1 MATRGKGIRKK
12 SEQVTFSRFDAAE
25 YLKSEKDML
34 LFLEAAMEEAGD
46 DPAFIADALGTI
58 ARARGMTQLAK
69 EVDLTREGL
78 YRSLSKDGK
87 PSFETVWKVIR
98 ALGMRLTVEAS

>member
-1 MATRGKGIRKK
+1 MAR
-12 SEQVTFSRFDAAE
+12 EQRVKESREKITFSRFDAAE
-25 YLKSEKDML
+25 YLKSEKDMV

-46 DPAFIADALGTI
+46 DPAFIANALGTI

-87 PSFETVWKVIR
+87 PSFETIWKVIR
-98 ALGMRLTVEAS
+98 ALGMRLTVEAA

>member
-1 MATRGKGIRKK
+1 MARGKRVKGS
-12 SEQVTFSRFDAAE
+12 SEKITFSRFDAAE
-25 YLKSEKDML
+25 YLKSEKDMV

-87 PSFETVWKVIR
+87 PSFETIWKVIR
-98 ALGMRLTVEAS
+98 ALGMRLTVEAA

>member
-1 MATRGKGIRKK
+1 MARGKRVRER
-12 SEQVTFSRFDAAE
+12 SEKITFSRFDAAE
-25 YLKSEKDML
+25 YLKSEKDMV

-58 ARARGMTQLAK
+58 ARARGITQLAK

-78 YRSLSKDGK
+78 YRSLSKDGE
-87 PSFETVWKVIR
+87 PSFETIWKVIR
-98 ALGMRLTVEAS
+98 ALGMRLTVEAA

>member
-1 MATRGKGIRKK
+1 MARGKRVKEN
-12 SEQVTFSRFDAAE
+12 SEKITFSRFDAAE
-25 YLKSEKDML
+25 YLMSEKDMV

-87 PSFETVWKVIR
+87 PSFETIWKVIR
-98 ALGMRLTVEAS
+98 ALGMRLTVEAA

>member
-1 MATRGKGIRKK
+1 MARGKRVRES
-12 SEQVTFSRFDAAE
+12 SEKVTFSRFDAAD
-25 YLKSEKDML
+25 YLKSEKDMV

-69 EVDLTREGL
+69 KVDLTREGL
-78 YRSLSKDGK
+78 YRSLSKEGK

-98 ALGMRLTVEAS
+98 ALGMRLTVQAV

>member
-1 MATRGKGIRKK
+1 MARGKRVKESREKI
-12 SEQVTFSRFDAAE
+12 TFSRFDAAE
-25 YLKSEKDML
+25 YLKSEKDMV

-46 DPAFIADALGTI
+46 DPAFIANALGTI

-87 PSFETVWKVIR
+87 PSFETIWKVIR
-98 ALGMRLTVEAS
+98 ALGMRLTVEAA